1 MGILSEVISL
11 SSRFS
16 ESYNLRES
24 VAIIK
29 KAQDRSM
36 PIYEYSCRGC
46 GREFE
51 WLTRADE
58 TPQCPACGK
67 TDLARNFSVPAA
79 HSAAKAS
86 SCPAADSCGM
96 KHCCGP
102 NCGLHH

>member
-1 MGILSEVISL
+1 LDAIYL
-11 SSRFS
+11 SSRFTS
-16 ESYNLRES
+16 SYNLGKFHKN
-24 VAIIK
+24 IK
-29 KAQDRSM
+29 NAGDQSM

-46 GREFE
+46 GHEFE

-58 TPQCPACGK
+58 PPQCPACGK

-79 HSAAKAS
+79 HSAAKPSA
-86 SCPAADSCGM
+86 CPAADACGM